1 MDWKTQHS
9 RDFKCIQIYKQVT
22 AIVIKMPNYFVHT
35 KKSIVKF
42 TAKGKGVRIVNTSLY
57 KKSEKGGI
65 NLPNFKN
72 YISVQFQFSC
82 SVVSESL

>member
-1 MDWKTQHS
+1 
-9 RDFKCIQIYKQVT
+9 
-22 AIVIKMPNYFVHT
+22 MPNYFVHT

-42 TAKGKGVRIVNTSLY
+42 TAKGKGVRIVNTILY